1 MSKKIIIQPK
11 NPLDII
17 PEEAEELARAIRVSY
32 PKYKVQVKINGYKG
46 YAVTLYQVIT
56 IAVLGAVTEGII
68 KQIAK
73 LAVDWARE
81 RFKQKQSA
89 RTTSITIYG
98 PRGEVL
104 KSLVVKNATD
114 EPEDETKEAIS
125 TEEIAK
131 KYRKAPFWET
141 TYQRLRRTVSKLW
154 LRKD

>member
-17 PEEAEELARAIRVSY
+17 PEEAEDLAKAIRVSY

-56 IAVLGAVTEGII
+56 IAVLGAVTEEII
-68 KQIAK
+68 KQIVK

-98 PRGEVL
+98 PKGEVL
-104 KSLVVKNATD
+104 KSLVVKNAID
-114 EPEDETKEAIS
+114 EPEDRTKEAVE

-131 KYRKAPFWET
+131 KYRKLT
-141 TYQRLRRTVSKLW
+141 TCQTLRRRVSKLW